1 MPLRKQSKPM
11 KRNLVLI
18 ASALLVWAAV
28 ASSLAQGRRL
38 VSPTL
43 NETAKAAL
51 ITALTG
57 KDGEYAARAEYEA
70 ILDKFGSEV
79 LPYAH
84 IIQAEQKHIAA
95 LEQQCRALGV
105 PIPEDPYLGKVQ
117 SPATLAEAAKAG
129 ILAEEANVKMYDE
142 LLKAV
147 EGYPTLVQVFTR
159 LQSASANHHLPALQA
174 AEANGGQVTSAIC
187 DQAGRGGS
195 KAVVVGDSEQVA
207 SSRVTSVK
215 GWASVRNER
224 ALAGD
229 EPDGLET

>member
-28 ASSLAQGRRL
+28 ANSLAQGRRL

-51 ITALTG
+51 ITALAG

-117 SPATLAEAAKAG
+117 SPSTLAEAAKAG
-129 ILAEEANVKMYDE
+129 ILAEEANVKMYAG

-187 DQAGRGGS
+187 DQAGRRGQQGS
-195 KAVVVGDSEQVA
+195 CCGQFGAGCRQQSGRA
-207 SSRVTSVK
+207 R

-224 ALAGD
+224 VLAGD